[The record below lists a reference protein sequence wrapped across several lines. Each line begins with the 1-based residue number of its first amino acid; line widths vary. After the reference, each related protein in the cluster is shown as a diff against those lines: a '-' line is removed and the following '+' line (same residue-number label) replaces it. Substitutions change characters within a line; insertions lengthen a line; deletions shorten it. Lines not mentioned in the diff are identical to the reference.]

1 MSYDFLERLMSELD
15 TIREELTEK
24 LEYTRTEEE
33 EDVISGVITN
43 LSESIDDIGLYL
55 SEADL

>member
-1 MSYDFLERLMSELD
+1 MSYDFLERLMSVLD

-43 LSESIDDIGLYL
+43 LSESIDDIGMYL